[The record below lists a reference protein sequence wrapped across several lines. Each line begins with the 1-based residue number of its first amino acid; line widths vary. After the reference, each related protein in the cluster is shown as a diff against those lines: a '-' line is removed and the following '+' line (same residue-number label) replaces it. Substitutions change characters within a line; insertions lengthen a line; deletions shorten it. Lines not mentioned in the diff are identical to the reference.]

1 MKTNELLSGDD
12 KKPWFRWVLG
22 GFLVWTL
29 LLSITTLN
37 IQHSSSPMI
46 HFPITE
52 HSSPGKTTSDTVTKQ
67 KQKNENKGS
76 DKKRPPKPPN
86 LDVIGVVAGV
96 AAVVGLV
103 ILAPAAPIAL
113 VAGVGIMVWFTVSS
127 ALKNSI
133 PPV

>member
-37 IQHSSSPMI
+37 IQHSCSPMI
-46 HFPITE
+46 DWQST
-52 HSSPGKTTSDTVTKQ
+52 SPEYCSDRKSGEDFGTDSG
-67 KQKNENKGS
+67 KGS
-76 DKKRPPKPPN
+76 GKDSGEDSGKDSKLNP
-86 LDVIGVVAGV
+86 DVTGVVAGV
-96 AAVVGLV
+96 ASVVGLV

-113 VAGVGIMVWFTVSS
+113 VAGVGIMVWFTVRS
-127 ALKNSI
+127 ALNH
-133 PPV
+133 

>member
-37 IQHSSSPMI
+37 IQHSCSPMI
-46 HFPITE
+46 HWQGISREYCSREIPDRTPNRTPDE
-52 HSSPGKTTSDTVTKQ
+52 TSDLNPDVT
-67 KQKNENKGS
+67 
-76 DKKRPPKPPN
+76 
-86 LDVIGVVAGV
+86 GVAAGV
-96 AAVVGLV
+96 ASVIGLV

-113 VAGVGIMVWFTVSS
+113 VAGVGIMVWFTVRS
-127 ALKNSI
+127 ALNH
-133 PPV
+133 